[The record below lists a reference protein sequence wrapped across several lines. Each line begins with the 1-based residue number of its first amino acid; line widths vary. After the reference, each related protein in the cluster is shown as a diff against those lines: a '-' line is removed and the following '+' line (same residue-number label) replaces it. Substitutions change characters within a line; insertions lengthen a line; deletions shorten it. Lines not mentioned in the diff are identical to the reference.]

1 VTGGPVLQGVRV
13 LDHSTGI
20 AGPYCTKLL
29 ADAGADVVKMER
41 GSGDPL
47 RAHGTGALFE
57 YLNASKRSVT
67 DDAGLLASAHVLITD
82 GPPAPDDLSA
92 ARPDLVAVTITPFGR
107 HGPWVGRPWT
117 EFTLQAACGSTGNRG
132 FPERPPLAAGGR
144 IGEWVAGTYA
154 ALAALAALREARRSG
169 RGEDVDVAILD
180 CMAVTMTTYPSV
192 FASFFG
198 WPPLAGTGRSIQLP
212 SIELSSDGCVVFT
225 ANSAQQF
232 QDFLVLMER
241 PDLLDDT
248 ELAMVGKRFARRAEF
263 IDAVR
268 AYTRSKTSE
277 QLLDVA
283 AAFRIPAAP
292 LLDAPG
298 VLSFKHFADRGVFVP
313 APSGRFAQPR
323 VPYRIDGFSPR
334 PFTPAPDRGADDG
347 AVEWAAPAAPAT
359 APDEAWRLP
368 LHGVKVVDLTAW
380 WAGPSATL
388 ALAALGADVVKVES
402 VARPDQMRLAGT
414 RHPPAE
420 AWWEWGPIFHG
431 ANLSKQD
438 VTLDLNSPEGLEL
451 VHRLIDTADVLV
463 ENFTPRVV
471 DHFGLDFAS
480 LRARNPGL
488 IMVRMPAFGL
498 DGPWR
503 DRSGFAQTMEAVSGI
518 AWRTGFEDELP
529 TLVLGVCDPLAG
541 THTAFATLLALD
553 ARAQTGEGMLVE
565 SVMVE
570 SALNVAA
577 EAIVEYGAG
586 APAPGR
592 LGNRGPDAAPQGVYP
607 GAADDSWVA
616 LAVET
621 DAQWDALVDALGSPS
636 WAADAA
642 LRTADGRR
650 ARHDLLDKHLGAWT
664 SAQSAED
671 AAGSLSAAGVPAE
684 VVIAAR
690 DVVHNPQLR
699 ERGLFETEDHP
710 VTGMHPVPTLPFEF
724 TQVAGWLRTPSP
736 TLGQHNDEVLGALGV
751 DPVERDRLRA
761 SHVIGE
767 RLAGT

>member
-1 VTGGPVLQGVRV
+1 MTRGPVLQGVRV
-13 LDHSTGI
+13 LDRSTGI

-29 ADAGADVVKMER
+29 ADAGADIVKVER
-41 GSGDPL
+41 EADDPV

-57 YLNASKRSVT
+57 FLNASKRAVI
-67 DDAGLLASAHVLITD
+67 DDGGLLAFAHMVICNE
-82 GPPAPDDLSA
+82 PPTPDELVQ
-92 ARPDLVAVTITPFGR
+92 ARPDLVVVTITPFGR
-107 HGPWVGRPWT
+107 DGPWVGRPWT

-132 FPERPPLAAGGR
+132 LPERPPLAAGGR

-154 ALAALAALREARRSG
+154 ALAALAALREAQRSG
-169 RGEDVDVAILD
+169 RGEDVDVALLD

-212 SIELSSDGCVVFT
+212 SIEPSSDGCVVFT

-241 PDLLDDT
+241 PDLLDDP
-248 ELAMVGKRFARRAEF
+248 ELALVGKRFARRDEF
-263 IDAVR
+263 LEAVR
-268 AYTRSKTSE
+268 AYTRRKTSAE
-277 QLLDVA
+277 LLDQA

-292 LLDAPG
+292 VLDAPG
-298 VLSFKHFADRGVFVP
+298 VLAFEHFADRDVFVP
-313 APSGRFAQPR
+313 SPSGRFAQPR
-323 VPYRIDGFSPR
+323 VPYRIAGFAPR
-334 PFTPAPDRGADDG
+334 PFSPAPARGADDG
-347 AVEWAAPAAPAT
+347 AVDWALAT
-359 APDEAWRLP
+359 PTSNAPDDAWQLP
-368 LHGVKVVDLTAW
+368 LRGVKVVDLTAW

-388 ALAALGADVVKVES
+388 ALAALGADVIKVES

-431 ANLSKQD
+431 ANLSKRD
-438 VTLDLNSPEGLEL
+438 VTLDLGSPEGLALLRQL
-451 VHRLIDTADVLV
+451 VDTADVLI

-471 DHFGLDFAS
+471 DHFGLDFES
-480 LRARNPGL
+480 LRASNPGL

-503 DRSGFAQTMEAVSGI
+503 DRNGFAQTMEAVSGL

-529 TLVLGVCDPLAG
+529 MLVLGVCDPLAG
-541 THTAFATLLALD
+541 AHTAFATLLALD
-553 ARAQTGEGMLVE
+553 ARTQTGEGMLVE

-592 LGNRGPDAAPQGVYP
+592 RGNRGPDAAPQGVYP
-607 GAADDSWVA
+607 GSAPDSWVA
-616 LAVET
+616 LAIET
-621 DAQWDALVDALGSPS
+621 DAQWDALVNTLGAPP

-642 LRTADGRR
+642 LRSAEGRR
-650 ARHDLLDKHLGAWT
+650 ARHDLLDKHLVAWT
-664 SAQSAED
+664 SERMAED
-671 AAGSLSAAGVPAE
+671 AAASLSAAGVPAE

-690 DVVHNPQLR
+690 DVLLNSQLR
-699 ERGLFETEDHP
+699 DRGLFETEDHP
-710 VTGMHPVPTLPFEF
+710 VTGPHPVPTLPFRF
-724 TQVAGWLRTPSP
+724 AHVRGWLRAPSP

-751 DPVERDRLRA
+751 DADERAALRA
-761 SHVIGE
+761 RHVIGE
-767 RLAGT
+767 RLVGT